1 MQTLA
6 FALPLT
12 PGKTEEWKSWS
23 NEMAGARQSDYR
35 ASRRRLG
42 ITTERAY
49 SQQTPMG
56 DMAIVYIEAE
66 DLQQVFGGLATS
78 PDPFDVWFRERVK
91 DLHNGVDLAQQPP
104 PFPLPM
110 QVFDGLAR

>member
-1 MQTLA
+1 MQTVA

-12 PGKTEEWKSWS
+12 PGKTEEWKDWS
-23 NEMAGARQSDYR
+23 NELTGARQSEYQ

-49 SQQTPMG
+49 YQQTQMG
-56 DMAIVYIEAE
+56 DMAVVYIEAE

-78 PDPFDVWFRERVK
+78 QDSFDVWFRERVK
-91 DLHNGVDLAQQPP
+91 ELFNGVDLAQQPP
-104 PFPLPM
+104 PFPPPV